1 MRISRIASIATA
13 GFAAALLATAPAFAD
28 ISGGGGGFVGNGN
41 GLSTSGAAVFLSTDK
56 AVPVLPASVG
66 LTGFAPLARGG
77 GYAVTVD
84 GRFAALG
91 NAFGVGYGIG
101 RFGGARAGGTFTAFF
116 DHSIAPLTSLELRG
130 YQTTGANSATAGFLG
145 VRFSI

>member
-1 MRISRIASIATA
+1 MKITRLPSIIAAGCAAT
-13 GFAAALLATAPAFAD
+13 LLATAPALAD

-66 LTGFAPLARGG
+66 LTGFAPLAHGG

-84 GRFAALG
+84 GRFSVLG
-91 NAFGVGYGIG
+91 NALGVGYGIG
-101 RFGGARAGGTFTAFF
+101 QFGGAHAGGTFTAFF
-116 DHSIAPLTSLELRG
+116 DHGIAPLTSLELRG
-130 YQTTGANSATAGFLG
+130 YQTTGTNSSTAGFLG